1 MVTEVAVQFGALCP
15 VEHRA
20 MEDGEIDV
28 PEGVEIAPNTS

>member
-20 MEDGEIDV
+20 SDDESKPLESFV
-28 PEGVEIAPNTS
+28 KTELV